1 MLVEWR
7 SVSDLASALLLCKND
22 SLLEIEAFKLVIIL
36 PVIS

>member
-7 SVSDLASALLLCKND
+7 SVSDLSTALLLCKND
-22 SLLEIEAFKLVIIL
+22 SLLEPEAYKLVIIL